1 MDILLTGAS
10 RGIGYETALAISKIN
25 PSRIMAVA
33 RNEIALERLS
43 DEIAAY
49 QNGSILVPIKL
60 DLEKE
65 NTISKIIQQIEIH
78 QFRPNILINNA
89 GLLIKGSITD
99 LSPADFDQMFQ
110 LNVKSVFFLVQSL
123 IPYFQTDSHIV
134 NISSMGGF
142 QGSAKFSGLSLYS
155 ASKGALAILTESLA
169 EELKPF
175 QISVNCLA
183 LGAVQTEMLA
193 EAFPNYIAPVTA
205 ARMGEFIA
213 DFALNGNRFFNGKIL
228 PVSLSTP

>member
-1 MDILLTGAS
+1 MDIILTGAS
-10 RGIGYETALAISKIN
+10 RGIGYETALAQSKISH
-25 PSRIMAVA
+25 SRIMAIA

-43 DEIAAY
+43 DEIAAF
-49 QNGSILVPIKL
+49 QNGSKLIPVKL

-65 NTISKIIQQIEIH
+65 DAISEIIHQIEIH
-78 QFRPNILINNA
+78 TFRPIILINNA

-99 LSPADFDQMFQ
+99 LSPTDFDQMFQ
-110 LNVKSVFFLVQSL
+110 LNVKTVFFLVQSL
-123 IPYFQTDSHIV
+123 IPYFQADSHIV
-134 NISSMGGF
+134 NISSMGGY

-193 EAFPNYIAPVTA
+193 EAFPNYIAPVSA

>member
-1 MDILLTGAS
+1 MDIILTGAS
-10 RGIGYETALAISKIN
+10 RGIGYETALALSKISH
-25 PSRIMAVA
+25 SRIMAIA

-43 DEIAAY
+43 DEIAAF
-49 QNGSILVPIKL
+49 QNGSKLIPVKL

-65 NTISKIIQQIEIH
+65 DAISKIIHQIEIH
-78 QFRPNILINNA
+78 TFRPNILINNA

-99 LSPADFDQMFQ
+99 LSPTDFDQMFQ
-110 LNVKSVFFLVQSL
+110 LNVKTVFFLVQSL
-123 IPYFQTDSHIV
+123 IPYFQADSHIV
-134 NISSMGGF
+134 NISSMGGY

-183 LGAVQTEMLA
+183 LGAVQTEMLT
-193 EAFPNYIAPVTA
+193 EAFPNYIAPVSA